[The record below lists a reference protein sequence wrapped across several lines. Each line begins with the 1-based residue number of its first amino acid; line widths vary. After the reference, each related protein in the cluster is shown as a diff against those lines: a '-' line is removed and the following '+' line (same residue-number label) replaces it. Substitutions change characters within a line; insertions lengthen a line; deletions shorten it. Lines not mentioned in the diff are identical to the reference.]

1 MSDSPFVGVRMMGPD
16 GQATRFHRAPLSP
29 FIVFVSDFDM
39 RFWSNYSDLTRPKNN
54 KR

>member
-29 FIVFVSDFDM
+29 FVFFSDFDM
-39 RFWSNYSDLTRPKNN
+39 RFWSNYSDLSRPKTP
-54 KR
+54 KGS